1 MDLLNFKVS
10 WDEKPK
16 FNNADF
22 LPNSIRGL
30 LIGSSN
36 CGKTTLLFKLLLG
49 TNILDYNNLF
59 IFSKSLIQKEYQLI
73 IEGFKHHLTKEMI
86 RGMFEN
92 QEEFKD
98 KSISDFCY
106 GIEQGIAEKDKGD
119 IKVSAFGNNSNVPDP
134 SLLDP
139 KKKNLMI
146 FDDVLLEKQGIIES
160 YYTKGRHNSC
170 QSFYISQ
177 SFFGI
182 PKGTVR
188 DNSNLLILFKL
199 NDRDVASIHG
209 QVAASDMS
217 LDTFR
222 RLCKAIWTKK
232 YKFLVINKEYDDDV
246 NLKYTDGFT
255 KQLKDILPSL
265 STIYRT

>member
-10 WDEKPK
+10 WDLKTQ
-16 FNNADF
+16 FNNVDF
-22 LPNSIRGL
+22 LPKSIRGL
-30 LIGSSN
+30 LIGSSDS
-36 CGKTTLLFKLLLG
+36 GKTTLLFKLLLG

-59 IFSKSLIQKEYQLI
+59 IFSKSLNQKEYELL

-92 QEEFKD
+92 QNEFKD
-98 KSISDFCY
+98 TRISDICH
-106 GIEQGIAEKDKGD
+106 GIETGLSHKEKGD
-119 IKVSAFGNNSNVPDP
+119 IKVSAFGNNANVPDP
-134 SLLDP
+134 SLLDS

-146 FDDVLLEKQGIIES
+146 FDDVLLEKQRIIES

-199 NDRDVASIHG
+199 NDMDVTHIHR
-209 QVAASDMS
+209 QIAATDMS

-222 RLCKAIWTKK
+222 NVCKNVWTEK
-232 YKFLVINKEYDDDV
+232 YKFLVINKDHDNNL

-255 KQLKDILPSL
+255 KQLNDILPGWS
-265 STIYRT
+265 SRH

>member
-1 MDLLNFKVS
+1 MDLLNFKVN
-10 WDEKPK
+10 WDDKTK
-16 FNNADF
+16 FNNVDF

-30 LIGSSN
+30 IIGSSN

-49 TNILDYNNLF
+49 TNIIDYNNLF
-59 IFSKSLIQKEYQLI
+59 IFSKSLNQKEYELL

-86 RGMFEN
+86 RGMFDN
-92 QEEFKD
+92 QKEFED
-98 KSISDFCY
+98 KSISDICY
-106 GIEQGIAEKDKGD
+106 GVEQGLTDKEKGN
-119 IKVSAFGNNSNVPDP
+119 IKISAFGNNSNVPDP
-134 SLLDP
+134 SLLDS

-146 FDDVLLEKQGIIES
+146 FNDVLLEKQRIIES

-182 PKGTVR
+182 PKSTVR

-199 NDRDVASIHG
+199 NDLDVNNIHR
-209 QVAASDMS
+209 QIVSNDMS

-222 RLCKAIWTKK
+222 KLCRSVWTEK
-232 YKFLVINKEYDDDV
+232 YKFLVINKEHDSDL

-255 KQLKDILPSL
+255 KQLKDILPGEVF
-265 STIYRT
+265 TRY